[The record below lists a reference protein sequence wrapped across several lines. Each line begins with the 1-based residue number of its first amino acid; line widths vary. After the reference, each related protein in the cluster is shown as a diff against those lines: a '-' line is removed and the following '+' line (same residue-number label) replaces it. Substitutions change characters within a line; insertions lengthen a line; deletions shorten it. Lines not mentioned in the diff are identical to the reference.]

1 MQALSDAEAMRSVKS
16 GDGEAFAV
24 VVDRYKNPLMNY
36 LTHLCG
42 NRDQAEEYAQ
52 EAFMRL
58 YQTVIRYDEREK
70 LAPYL
75 FRIATNL
82 VRTDFRRARR
92 WRLLL
97 PWLNL
102 PDRGHEDSPHKRLF
116 DSEIQRNVRAAIASL
131 SLRYRAPLVLREI
144 EGWSY
149 LEIAAAIGCR
159 EGTVKSR
166 IARARDQLR
175 TRLAPYWT
183 GGTTH
188 ESRRTQGTASL
199 PAARRSL

>member
-1 MQALSDAEAMRSVKS
+1 MQLLSDAEAMRSVKS

-24 VVDRYKNPLMNY
+24 VIDRYKHSLMNY

-52 EAFMRL
+52 EAFVRL

-70 LAPYL
+70 LGPYL

-82 VRTDFRRARR
+82 FRTDFRRARR
-92 WRLLL
+92 WRLLV
-97 PWLNL
+97 PWL
-102 PDRGHEDSPHKRLF
+102 DRPVAGHGESPHQRIF
-116 DSEIQRNVRAAIASL
+116 ESEIQRKVSVAIASL
-131 SLRYRAPLVLREI
+131 PLRYRVPLVLREM

-149 LEIAAAIGCR
+149 QEIAAATGCR

-166 IARARDQLR
+166 IARARDRMR
-175 TRLAPYWT
+175 TQLAPYWT
-183 GGTTH
+183 GGTAH
-188 ESRRTQGTASL
+188 EPRTTGRTASL
-199 PAARRSL
+199 PAARRTF

>member
-24 VVDRYKNPLMNY
+24 VVDRYKNALLNY

-42 NRDQAEEYAQ
+42 NRDHAEEYAQ
-52 EAFMRL
+52 EAFLRL

-82 VRTDFRRARR
+82 VRSDFRRARR

-97 PWLNL
+97 PWL
-102 PDRGHEDSPHKRLF
+102 DRPAAGHEETPHKRIF
-116 DSEIQRNVRAAIASL
+116 ENEIQRNVRAAIESL
-131 SLRYRAPLVLREI
+131 PLMYRAPLVLREI

-149 LEIAAAIGCR
+149 LEIGAAIGCR

-166 IARARDQLR
+166 ISRAREQLR
-175 TRLAPYWT
+175 QRLAPYWI
-183 GGTTH
+183 GGMAHEPRTTQ
-188 ESRRTQGTASL
+188 RTTAL

>member
-1 MQALSDAEAMRSVKS
+1 MQELSDAEAMRSVKA
-16 GDGEAFAV
+16 GDGEVFAV
-24 VVDRYKNPLMNY
+24 VVDRYKSALLNY

-42 NRDQAEEYAQ
+42 NRDHAEEYAQ

-58 YQTVIRYDEREK
+58 YQTVIRYDERER

-92 WRLLL
+92 WHLLL
-97 PWLNL
+97 PWL
-102 PDRGHEDSPHKRLF
+102 DRPVAGHDETPHKRIF
-116 DSEIQRNVRAAIASL
+116 ENEIQRKVSAAIEAL
-131 SLRYRAPLVLREI
+131 PLMYRAPLVLREI

-149 LEIAAAIGCR
+149 LEIGAALGCR

-166 IARARDQLR
+166 ISRAREQLR
-175 TRLAPYWT
+175 QRLAPYWI
-183 GGTTH
+183 GGTEH
-188 ESRRTQGTASL
+188 EPRTTQRTAAL
-199 PAARRSL
+199 PTARRSL

>member
-24 VVDRYKNPLMNY
+24 VVDRYKNPLVNY

-42 NRDQAEEYAQ
+42 SRDHAEEYAQ
-52 EAFMRL
+52 EAFLRL

-97 PWLNL
+97 PWL
-102 PDRGHEDSPHKRLF
+102 DRPVEGHEESPHRRMF
-116 DSEIQRNVRAAIASL
+116 ENEIQRNVSAAIEAL
-131 SLRYRAPLVLREI
+131 PLMYRAPLVLREI

-166 IARARDQLR
+166 ISRAREQLR
-175 TRLAPYWT
+175 QCLAPYWT
-183 GGTTH
+183 GGTAN
-188 ESRRTQGTASL
+188 ECRTTQRTASL
-199 PAARRSL
+199 PAAPRSL